1 MPIWNPSFLAGRII
15 GPLALL
21 VGGLAMVRPEGL
33 PAYLDAETALILG
46 KALVVLALL
55 MITGASWVALPQGI
69 RRKFLPFSRGP
80 AQRVVI
86 RIRKRR

>member
-1 MPIWNPSFLAGRII
+1 MSIWNPSFLAGRVI

-21 VGGLAMVRPEGL
+21 AGGLAMVRPEGL
-33 PAYLDAETALILG
+33 PTHLDADTTLALG

-55 MITGASWVALPQGI
+55 LITGASWLTLPQGV
-69 RRKFLPFSRGP
+69 RRRFFSRGP